1 VERCPTAFRILA
13 TGRVELNTIPMTV
26 LITTANK
33 PPDRLP
39 FLKMTD
45 PVMRVVAA
53 KAALYFWVA
62 QGIQQIVLADATG
75 NNLLT
80 EHEWEEIDKSETSI
94 EQINYKQ
101 ASDSVIKH
109 GKGYGEG
116 KLIEYAVNN
125 SALLA
130 RVEYFFKCTG
140 KTYVR
145 NFSDIAGAIKTRNA
159 QGLFW
164 KHIGDDGTA
173 MKPWADCRFYYTSK
187 TFAKEH
193 LIPAYL
199 ASDDNVAFCEN
210 QIYEMLNRNMEVSR
224 CLRPFIMG
232 YSGAT
237 GEPYFDSSLGMLDN
251 NFPCWIT
258 KR

>member
-1 VERCPTAFRILA
+1 MK
-13 TGRVELNTIPMTV
+13 TIPMTV
-26 LITTANK
+26 LITTANN
-33 PPDRLP
+33 PPEGLP

-45 PVMRVVAA
+45 LVMRVIAA

-75 NNLLT
+75 TNLLN
-80 EHEWEEIDKSETSI
+80 EHEWAELDKSETRI
-94 EQINYKQ
+94 EQLNYKQ
-101 ASDSVIKH
+101 ADETVIKH

-116 KLIEYAVNN
+116 KLIEYAIDN
-125 SALLA
+125 SELLA
-130 RVEYFFKCTG
+130 RVEHFFKCTG

-145 NFSDIAGAIKTRNA
+145 NFPDIAEAIKAHNTS
-159 QGLFW
+159 GLFW

-187 TFAKEH
+187 TFTRQH

-199 ASDDNVAFCEN
+199 VSDDNISFCEN
-210 QIYEMLNRNMEVSR
+210 QVYEALNRTMEVSR
-224 CLRPFIMG
+224 GPRPFITG
-232 YSGAT
+232 YAGGT
-237 GEPYFDSSLGMLDN
+237 GEPYFDASLGILDR
-251 NFPCWIT
+251 NFPCWIS